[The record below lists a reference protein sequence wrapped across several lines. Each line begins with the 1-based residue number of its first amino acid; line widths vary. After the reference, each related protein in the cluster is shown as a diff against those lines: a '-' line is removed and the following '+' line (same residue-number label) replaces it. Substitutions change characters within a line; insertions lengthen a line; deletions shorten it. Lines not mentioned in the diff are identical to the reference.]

1 MSEPQLKPVAP
12 NGRLMLTG
20 VSKGGPVAVSLHSSA
35 RMKLLGNRIAEF
47 DPLAPEVSS
56 RIVRAAQRLIEADGA
71 HPPELVITA
80 LDLD

>member
-1 MSEPQLKPVAP
+1 
-12 NGRLMLTG
+12 
-20 VSKGGPVAVSLHSSA
+20 
-35 RMKLLGNRIAEF
+35 MKLLGNRIAEF